1 MIMNGKLVLCNSDLR
16 TGEYMDIKIIGIEN
30 IPLITEGDD
39 IAALMI
45 DTMNNEGIN
54 VEDGDIFVIAETII
68 SKAEGNK
75 INLKTTK
82 PTQKAFELAEKTG
95 KDPHVAEAIL
105 QESGEILKVGPDFI
119 ISETKHG
126 FICANAGIDESNVED
141 GMATP
146 MPEDPDKS
154 ASTIMKKIKA
164 LTGNEVVVI
173 ISDTQGRAFREGAIG
188 TAIGISGMNALWDRK
203 GEKDLY
209 GRELQTTSIAV
220 ADELA
225 SAASILMGQADEGIP
240 VVVIRGVNYVK
251 KLKND
256 NSTARDL
263 IRPKKYDVFR

>member
-1 MIMNGKLVLCNSDLR
+1 MENWFNV
-16 TGEYMDIKIIGIEN
+16 TGEYMEIKVIGIEN
-30 IPLITEGDD
+30 IPLVKEGDD
-39 IAALMI
+39 IADLII
-45 DTMNNEGIN
+45 DAAHI
-54 VEDGDIFVIAETII
+54 EDIKIEDHDIFVIAETII
-68 SKAEGNK
+68 SKAEANK
-75 INLKTTK
+75 INLKTIK
-82 PTQKAFELAEKTG
+82 PTPKAFELAEKTG
-95 KDPHVAEAIL
+95 KDPHLVEAII

-126 FICANAGIDESNVED
+126 FVCANAGIDESNVED

-146 MPEDPDKS
+146 IPENPDKS
-154 ASTIMKKIKA
+154 ALVIMEKIKA
-164 LTGNEVVVI
+164 LTGKEVVVI

-225 SAASILMGQADEGIP
+225 STASILMGQADEGIP
-240 VVVIRGVNYVK
+240 VVIIRGVNYVK
-251 KLKND
+251 DLKND
-256 NSTARDL
+256 NATSKDL

>member
-1 MIMNGKLVLCNSDLR
+1 MNGKLDLYNIR
-16 TGEYMDIKIIGIEN
+16 NAGEYMDIKLVGIEN
-30 IPLITEGDD
+30 IPLIKEGDD
-39 IAALMI
+39 IADLILDAMA
-45 DTMNNEGIN
+45 EGTIN
-54 VEDGDIFVIAETII
+54 VENGDIFVIAETII

-75 INLKTTK
+75 INLETIK
-82 PTQKAFELAEKTG
+82 PTPKAFELAEKTG
-95 KDPHVAEAIL
+95 KDPHLVESII
-105 QESGEILKVGPDFI
+105 QESNEILKVGPDFI

-126 FICANAGIDESNVED
+126 FVCANAGIDESNVED
-141 GMATP
+141 NMATP
-146 MPEDPDKS
+146 IPEDPDKS
-154 ASTIMKKIKA
+154 AFIIREKMEN
-164 LTGNEVVVI
+164 LTGKEVVVI

-251 KLKND
+251 DLKN
-256 NSTARDL
+256 NNAAAKDL

>member
-1 MIMNGKLVLCNSDLR
+1 MEIR
-16 TGEYMDIKIIGIEN
+16 IIGIEN
-30 IPLITEGDD
+30 IPIVEEGND
-39 IAALMI
+39 IADLILTAMG
-45 DTMNNEGIN
+45 NENIK

-75 INLKTTK
+75 IELKSIKPNLK
-82 PTQKAFELAEKTG
+82 AMELAEKTG
-95 KDPHVAEAIL
+95 KDPKLVEVIL
-105 QESGEILKVGPDFI
+105 QESNEILKVGPDFI

-126 FICANAGIDESNVED
+126 FICANAGIDESNVEN

-146 MPEDPDKS
+146 IPDDPDKS
-154 ASTIMKKIKA
+154 ASIIREKIEKA
-164 LTGNEVVVI
+164 TDKEIVII

-188 TAIGISGMNALWDRK
+188 TAIGISGMNPLWDRK

-240 VVVIRGVNYVK
+240 VVIIRSVEYT
-251 KLKND
+251 KLLKD
-256 NSTARDL
+256 NNATLKSL

>member
-1 MIMNGKLVLCNSDLR
+1 
-16 TGEYMDIKIIGIEN
+16 MDIKIIGIEN
-30 IPLITEGDD
+30 IPLIEEGDD
-39 IAALMI
+39 IAALI
-45 DTMNNEGIN
+45 ADAMNKEN
-54 VEDGDIFVIAETII
+54 VDIEDGDIFVIAETII

-75 INLKTTK
+75 INLKNIK
-82 PTQKAFELAEKTG
+82 PTQEAFDIAEKTG
-95 KDPHVAEAIL
+95 KDPHVVEAIL
-105 QESGEILKVGPDFI
+105 QESAEILKVGPDFI

-126 FICANAGIDESNVED
+126 FVCANAGIDESNVED

-154 ASTIMKKIKA
+154 ASHIMKGIKT
-164 LTGNEVVVI
+164 LSGKEVVVI

-188 TAIGISGMNALWDRK
+188 TAIGISGMDAIWNRK

-240 VVVIRGVNYVK
+240 VVVIKGVSYVK
-251 KLKND
+251 ELKSN
-256 NSTARDL
+256 NSTVKDL
-263 IRPKKYDVFR
+263 IRPRKYDVFR

>member
-1 MIMNGKLVLCNSDLR
+1 
-16 TGEYMDIKIIGIEN
+16 MDIKIIGIEN
-30 IPLITEGDD
+30 IPLVKEGDN
-39 IAALMI
+39 IADLIITAANSESVEI
-45 DTMNNEGIN
+45 KNN
-54 VEDGDIFVIAETII
+54 DIFVIAETII

-75 INLKTTK
+75 IDLKTIK
-82 PTQKAFELAEKTG
+82 PTPKAFELAEKTG
-95 KDPHVAEAIL
+95 KDPYLVEAII

-126 FICANAGIDESNVED
+126 FVCANAGIDESNVED

-146 MPEDPDKS
+146 IPEDPDKS
-154 ASTIMKKIKA
+154 AYDIMEKIKTE
-164 LTGNEVVVI
+164 TGKEVVVI
-173 ISDTQGRAFREGAIG
+173 VSDTQGRAFREGAIG

-251 KLKND
+251 DLKN
-256 NSTARDL
+256 NNATSKDL